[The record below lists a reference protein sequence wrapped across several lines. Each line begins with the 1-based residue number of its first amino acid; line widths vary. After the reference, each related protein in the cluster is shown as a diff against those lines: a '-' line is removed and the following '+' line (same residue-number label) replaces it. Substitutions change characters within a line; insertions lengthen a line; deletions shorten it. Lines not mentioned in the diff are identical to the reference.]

1 MIDRLLKFPLI
12 LVLTG
17 LAAFA
22 MLVPALHALYHE
34 DHSVARAFFYASVL
48 GIAGVSIIGLAI
60 SGQIGRDRT
69 DLENLGS
76 LFLTYTALPLYL
88 AVPFYEGLE
97 TTRFLNAYVE
107 MVSGLTTT
115 GATLFDDPRRLV
127 DTLHLWRGMV
137 GWLGGLLIW
146 IMAAAVLEPLNLG
159 GFEVTVT
166 GEPGQ
171 GSPDG
176 RFERFQRAASS
187 RRLSQAT
194 WDLAPIYIGLTGVLW
209 VLLLMSGDA
218 PLVAIVHAMS
228 TMATSG
234 ISAVGGLENAN
245 SGLGGE
251 ALVFLFMFFALSRLT
266 FSTDTVSARRTS
278 LLEDPEF
285 RIGMALVI
293 TVPVFLFSR
302 HWIATFDVDAAEME
316 TFGLAASALW
326 GSLFTVLSFLSTTGF
341 ESAAWEAARG
351 WSGLGTP
358 GLILLGL
365 ALVGGGVATTAGG
378 VKLLRVYALY
388 LNGRR
393 EMERLVHPS
402 SVGRATAGS
411 RRLRRQGAFIAWIFF
426 MLFALSLAFVTVLMA
441 AFGQSFQNAIILA
454 IAALS
459 TTGPLTQI
467 AAEVPIDL
475 LSMEPLAKLVLCA
488 AMVLGRLETLA
499 IIALA
504 NPALWRD

>member
-1 MIDRLLKFPLI
+1 MVAQLLKFPLI
-12 LVLTG
+12 LVLAG
-17 LAAFA
+17 FAAFA
-22 MLVPALHALYHE
+22 MFLPALHAFMLD
-34 DHSVARAFFYASVL
+34 DHSVARAFLYSGAL
-48 GIAGVSIIGLAI
+48 GLTFVGITALAM
-60 SGQIGRDRT
+60 SGRQTEGAT
-69 DLENLGS
+69 DIQHLGA
-76 LFLTYTALPLYL
+76 LFLAYTALPLFL
-88 AVPFYEGLE
+88 ALPFYEGLE
-97 TTRFLNAYVE
+97 TTRYINAYFE
-107 MVSGLTTT
+107 MVSSLTTT
-115 GATLFDDPRRLV
+115 GATLFDTPGRIPEP
-127 DTLHLWRGMV
+127 LHLWRGLV
-137 GWLGGLLIW
+137 GWFGGLMIW
-146 IMAAAVLEPLNLG
+146 VAASAILAPLNLG
-159 GFEVTVT
+159 GFEVTASA
-166 GEPGQ
+166 EPGQ
-171 GSPDG
+171 EDTGFQ
-176 RFERFQRAASS
+176 RFERASATK
-187 RRLSQAT
+187 RLQQAIGT
-194 WDLAPIYIGLTGVLW
+194 LAPIYLGLTA
-209 VLLLMSGDA
+209 LLCLILMINGERA
-218 PLVAIVHAMS
+218 FVALIHAMS

-234 ISAVGGLENAN
+234 ISPIGGVQNGSA
-245 SGLGGE
+245 GYGGE
-251 ALVFLFMFFALSRLT
+251 IVLFLFMLFALSRLT
-266 FSTDTVSARRTS
+266 FSTDTLTTGRHS
-278 LLEDPEF
+278 LRDDPEF
-285 RIGMALVI
+285 RLGLILVI
-293 TVPVFLFSR
+293 GVPLLLFSR
-302 HWIATFDVDAAEME
+302 HFVGAFDVDEME
-316 TFGLAASALW
+316 NIGQATGALW
-326 GSLFTVLSFLSTTGF
+326 GGMFTVLSFLSTTGF